1 MHVTRVIHGCSIIY
15 PLPLRSSCGV
25 RESWRNGS
33 LHLKI
38 CTQRIWSL
46 PDVLALFELDEN
58 PIHVSEFVYTI
69 LQHGYAPLCR
79 DFEDFY
85 TRRLYHRIQ
94 VI

>member
-1 MHVTRVIHGCSIIY
+1 MELEGLGEKAHYIKSA
-15 PLPLRSSCGV
+15 LN
-25 RESWRNGS
+25 ESGAC
-33 LHLKI
+33 LM
-38 CTQRIWSL
+38 
-46 PDVLALFELDEN
+46 ALFELDEN
-58 PIHVSEFVYTI
+58 AIHVSEFVYTF